1 MYSSLRLNSL
11 IQSDFHKLIISI
23 KPKSL
28 CVKTPTFHIHDRY
41 LQLDQMKI
49 LSYITYLL
57 IVLSI
62 VSCKQEV
69 KSEPESEP
77 KPEVVEKIEKKI
89 EIPSNVDTE
98 FKTFFKFFN
107 IDSTFQ
113 ISRIDFPLKIMEM
126 NGEMSDVEPRIIEL
140 KNYEKMDLTYDK
152 SFETREYDKYTQKVI
167 LDGSKARI
175 ELRGIDNGIHTDFE
189 FEKIDGKWK
198 MITWTDSST

>member
-1 MYSSLRLNSL
+1 MLSTIRSNEN
-11 IQSDFHKLIISI
+11 III
-23 KPKSL
+23 
-28 CVKTPTFHIHDRY
+28 T
-41 LQLDQMKI
+41 
-49 LSYITYLL
+49 TYLL
-57 IVLSI
+57 IVLTI

-69 KSEPESEP
+69 KSEPESESEL
-77 KPEVVEKIEKKI
+77 KPEVVEKIKEKI
-89 EIPSNVDTE
+89 EIPSNVDSE

-107 IDSTFQ
+107 KDSTFQ

-140 KNYEKMDLTYDK
+140 KDYEKMDLTYDK

-175 ELRGIDNGIHTDFE
+175 ELRGIDNGIHNNFE
-189 FEKIDGKWK
+189 FEKIDGQWK

>member
-1 MYSSLRLNSL
+1 MYL
-11 IQSDFHKLIISI
+11 QKF
-23 KPKSL
+23 
-28 CVKTPTFHIHDRY
+28 VPTHATVHSRDRY

-89 EIPSNVDTE
+89 EIPSNVDSE

-107 IDSTFQ
+107 KLFIFFNLADQ
-113 ISRIDFPLKIMEM
+113 IGVFLNFSFIFSPLI
-126 NGEMSDVEPRIIEL
+126 
-140 KNYEKMDLTYDK
+140 Y
-152 SFETREYDKYTQKVI
+152 
-167 LDGSKARI
+167 
-175 ELRGIDNGIHTDFE
+175 
-189 FEKIDGKWK
+189 
-198 MITWTDSST
+198 